1 MRFCTAGSASAST
14 TAALSLA
21 MTVFGV
27 PLGARLVESE
37 ESEGS
42 SYEARGG
49 GGLELERYLMA
60 VRSGMFLDRPPS
72 SLV

>member
-1 MRFCTAGSASAST
+1 
-14 TAALSLA
+14 